1 MENRKYLNYLCKRI
15 IRKDMRHLRLLSF
28 VVALAISS
36 GLYAQTNV
44 KGTVLDSLSRQPEVG
59 AVVQFIKNG
68 DDRPAAYSVTDSLGK
83 FERTV
88 SGNGE
93 YVLLLQNMGRK
104 SVSKGFKIEGQTE
117 LDLGEILLQDDAQ
130 AIDAA
135 AVQAMKT
142 LVKLDVNKLTYKVE
156 ADPDSKSGSVLD
168 MLRKVPMVTV
178 DGQDNITVNGSSNF
192 KVYVDGKPNQ
202 MLSSNPS
209 QILKVMPA
217 SAVKDIEVITNPGA
231 KYDAEGTGGV
241 LNLVT
246 GVAAGASSAVADGIY
261 GSVNLGVTTRGENGS
276 VYVSAKKNKLT
287 VGVNAAVGVQKLS
300 GVSFSSVQENI
311 VDGSSQST
319 DMAQKQ
325 NAPFLFTDFNASYE
339 VSPRDLLS
347 ATLGVT
353 RFNQTANGSYAV
365 DIKGPSDYLYNY
377 DQGMK
382 YRSGSLNGSFDYQH
396 TSAKVPGRVLTLSYR
411 YSGTPLRT
419 EVINSFMY
427 TPFPMPDRKSEGNDN
442 SMENTVQLDYSTPI
456 AQGHSLS
463 SGLKYIARHNSADD
477 KVYFSDDGP
486 WAPYREGGMLYDHFN
501 DIGAV
506 YSEYTGAF
514 GKFAVTAGLRY
525 EYTWQ
530 RVEYGSG
537 YGHDFKTSFGDI
549 VPNAS
554 IQYNMAPT
562 KNLGLTYNRRIQRPG
577 ITYLN
582 PYVDRSS
589 TTNITYG
596 NSDLTSA
603 RSDILSL
610 VFNSFNPKWIVSL
623 TGRYSH
629 TGSGISSYSFY
640 DADGILNTTYGNVVV
655 EDNTGLTAFVN
666 WTAGPK
672 TRIFTN
678 SSAGYSKFS
687 SEALDWSNR
696 GWTWNAMLG
705 IQQTLPGDIL
715 LSANVIANGRTWNLQ
730 GWSDG
735 FKLGV
740 VGLTKGFFSDKVK
753 LTVQAVSNIGGDGLE
768 IKSFAKGKDYSNTSL
783 VTVPVRQVGV
793 ALTWNFGKQGF
804 QVKKARRT
812 IQNDDV
818 INNSNGQAPGTGI
831 SGGTGPQTGQGAM

>member
-1 MENRKYLNYLCKRI
+1 
-15 IRKDMRHLRLLSF
+15 MRLPRLLSF
-28 VVALAISS
+28 VMTLAVSAE
-36 GLYAQTNV
+36 LYAQTNV
-44 KGTVLDSLSRQPEVG
+44 KGTVLDSLSRLPEVG
-59 AVVQFIKNG
+59 TVVQFIKSG
-68 DDRPAAYSVTDSLGK
+68 EDRPAAYSVTDSLGK
-83 FERTV
+83 FERTLPV
-88 SGNGE
+88 GGE
-93 YVLLLQNMGRK
+93 YLLLLENMGRK
-104 SVSKGFKIEGQTE
+104 PVRKIFSLAGEE
-117 LDLGEILLQDDAQ
+117 VLDLGVILLQDDAQ
-130 AIDAA
+130 ALDAA

-209 QILKVMPA
+209 QILKAMPA

-231 KYDAEGTGGV
+231 RYDAEGTGGV
-241 LNLVT
+241 LNLIT
-246 GVAAGASSAVADGIY
+246 GVAAGASSAVSDGIY
-261 GSVNLGVTTRGENGS
+261 GAANLGVTTRGGNGS
-276 VYVSAKKNKLT
+276 VYLSAKKNKLT
-287 VGVNAAVGVQKLS
+287 VGVNAALGVQRLS
-300 GVSFSSVQENI
+300 GVTFSSMQENTI
-311 VDGSSQST
+311 DGSSQST
-319 DMAQKQ
+319 EMVQKQ
-325 NAPFLFTDFNASYE
+325 KAPFLFTDLSASYE
-339 VSPRDLLS
+339 VSPRDLFS
-347 ATLGVT
+347 ATIGLT
-353 RFNQTANGSYAV
+353 RFNQTANGSYVV
-365 DIKGPSDYLYNY
+365 DIKGPDDYLYNY

-382 YRSGSLNGSFDYQH
+382 YHSGSLNGSFDYQH
-396 TSAKVPGRVLTLSYR
+396 TSDKVPGRVITLSYR
-411 YSGTPLRT
+411 YSGTPLET
-419 EVINSFMY
+419 EVTNNFMY
-427 TPFPMPDRKSEGNDN
+427 SPFQMPDRKSDGNDN
-442 SMENTVQLDYSTPI
+442 SRENTVQLDLSTPI
-456 AQGHSLS
+456 AAGHSLS

-477 KVYFSDDGP
+477 KVFLSDGGA
-486 WAPYREGGMLYDHFN
+486 WARDTGSGMLYEHFN

-506 YSEYTGAF
+506 YSEYTGTF
-514 GKFAVTAGLRY
+514 GKLALTAGLRY

-554 IQYNMAPT
+554 VQYNLAPT
-562 KNLGLTYNRRIQRPG
+562 RNLGLTYNRRIQRPG

-640 DADGILNTTYGNVVV
+640 DADGMLNTTYGNVVV
-655 EDNTGLTAFVN
+655 EDNTGVTAFVN

-672 TRIFTN
+672 TRLFTN
-678 SSAGYSKFS
+678 SSAGFSKFS
-687 SEALDWSNR
+687 SDALDWSNH

-705 IQQTLPGDIL
+705 VQQTLPGDIL
-715 LSANVIANGRTWNLQ
+715 LSANVVANGRTWNLQ

-740 VGLTKGFFSDKVK
+740 LGLTKGFLSDKLK

-768 IKSFAKGKDYSNTSL
+768 IKSVSRGKDYLTSSL

-793 ALTWNFGKQGF
+793 AITWNFGKQGF

-818 INNSNGQAPGTGI
+818 INNSNGQAPGGSTPVT
-831 SGGTGPQTGQGAM
+831 SGTGQLGI